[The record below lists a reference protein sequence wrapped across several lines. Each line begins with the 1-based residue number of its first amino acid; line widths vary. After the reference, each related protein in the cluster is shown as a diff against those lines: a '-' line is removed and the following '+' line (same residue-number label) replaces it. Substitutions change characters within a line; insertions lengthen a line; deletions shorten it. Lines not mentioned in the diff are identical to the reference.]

1 MKIIKNKL
9 HVFSMANSRL
19 LKLILPLDVKNL
31 SMKERFLSILIYTVP
46 LLILALIMFIPS
58 HDFNYL
64 MIWILYC
71 VLFSSWWYYLLGYE
85 RLEKKCK
92 IISDIRFG
100 NTYECISKLMAFS
113 APGII
118 ISAIILGYMTSHLDI
133 GVTISFASVI
143 PALALYLRDDVF
155 NDENCVDGEN
165 VILGYIPTWYGL
177 LSLAVGI
184 FGYIT
189 AFNSKNLTV
198 TIILIAITLIFQI
211 LSVMPD
217 KLNNILFFEVKKKEG
232 CIMLIISIALIFLL
246 ISFIITS
253 SFNLNINLSCE
264 SIIMKIITYSIAIVL
279 AILILRKI
287 KNMNKK

>member
-1 MKIIKNKL
+1 
-9 HVFSMANSRL
+9 MANSRL
-19 LKLILPLDVKNL
+19 FKLILPLDVKSL

-64 MIWILYC
+64 LIWILYC
-71 VLFSSWWYYLLGYE
+71 VLFSSWWYYLLRYE

-100 NTYECISKLMAFS
+100 NTYECLSRLMAFS

-118 ISAIILGYMTSHLDI
+118 ISAIILGYMTSHLEI
-133 GVTISFASVI
+133 GVAISFASVI

-155 NDENCVDGEN
+155 NDESCMDGEN

-177 LSLAVGI
+177 VSLAVGI
-184 FGYIT
+184 FGYIS
-189 AFNSKNLTV
+189 AFNSKTPTA
-198 TIILIAITLIFQI
+198 TIGLIVITLIFQI

-217 KLNNILFFEVKKKEG
+217 KLNDILFFEVKKKEG
-232 CIMLIISIALIFLL
+232 SIILIISLALIFLSVCFM
-246 ISFIITS
+246 IQG
-253 SFNLNINLSCE
+253 SFNLSIDLSLE
-264 SIIMKIITYSIAIVL
+264 SAIMKLITLGVAIIL
-279 AILILRKI
+279 AILILQKI
-287 KNMNKK
+287 KSTDKK

>member
-1 MKIIKNKL
+1 
-9 HVFSMANSRL
+9 MANSRL
-19 LKLILPLDVKNL
+19 FKLILPWDVKSL

-58 HDFNYL
+58 HDLNYL
-64 MIWILYC
+64 LIWILYC

-100 NTYECISKLMAFS
+100 NTYECLSKLMAFS

-118 ISAIILGYMTSHLDI
+118 ISAIMLGYMTSHLEI
-133 GVTISFASVI
+133 GVAISFASVI

-155 NDENCVDGEN
+155 NDESCVDGEN

-184 FGYIT
+184 FGYIS
-189 AFNSKNLTV
+189 AFNSKNPTA
-198 TIILIAITLIFQI
+198 TIGLIVITLIFQI

-217 KLNNILFFEVKKKEG
+217 KLNDILFFEVKKKEG
-232 CIMLIISIALIFLL
+232 SIILIISLALIFLSVCFT
-246 ISFIITS
+246 IQG
-253 SFNLNINLSCE
+253 SFNLSIDLSLE
-264 SIIMKIITYSIAIVL
+264 SAIMKLITLGVAIIL
-279 AILILRKI
+279 AILILQKI
-287 KNMNKK
+287 KSTDKK

>member
-1 MKIIKNKL
+1 
-9 HVFSMANSRL
+9 
-19 LKLILPLDVKNL
+19 
-31 SMKERFLSILIYTVP
+31 
-46 LLILALIMFIPS
+46 
-58 HDFNYL
+58 
-64 MIWILYC
+64 
-71 VLFSSWWYYLLGYE
+71 
-85 RLEKKCK
+85 
-92 IISDIRFG
+92 
-100 NTYECISKLMAFS
+100 
-113 APGII
+113 
-118 ISAIILGYMTSHLDI
+118 MTSHLDI